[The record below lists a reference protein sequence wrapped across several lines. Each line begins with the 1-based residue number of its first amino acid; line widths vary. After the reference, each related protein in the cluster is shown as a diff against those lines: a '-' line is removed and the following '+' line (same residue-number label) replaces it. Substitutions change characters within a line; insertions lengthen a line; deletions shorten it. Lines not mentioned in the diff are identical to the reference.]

1 MSESV
6 QILGAWNTMLESA
19 PSDRMV
25 LDGEQLAKHWRRVSL
40 TSDFW
45 AYYLALHIP
54 VSISPERLNR
64 EAMHSVLS
72 YLLNELIENCAKF
85 TAGSIKTVIFE
96 VWRFDDDIVFQITN
110 HIKPERQAPLVD
122 ILSELLD
129 GDATELYFQ
138 RIEENAE
145 SGLSGSG
152 LGYLT
157 LMMDYGVHF
166 GFRFRPINDQ
176 SVAIDVQAQVSMIR
190 NDQ

>member
-1 MSESV
+1 
-6 QILGAWNTMLESA
+6 
-19 PSDRMV
+19 
-25 LDGEQLAKHWRRVSL
+25 
-40 TSDFW
+40 
-45 AYYLALHIP
+45 
-54 VSISPERLNR
+54 
-64 EAMHSVLS
+64 MHSVLS

-96 VWRFDDDIVFQITN
+96 VWRFDDEIVFQITN